1 MIVVNEVRGLDKFR
15 TTIEASN
22 MNMRGTNTLDLE
34 LLAGAYPSPS
44 TSSPNFAFRW

>member
-1 MIVVNEVRGLDKFR
+1 MITVNKLRGVDKIR
-15 TTIEASN
+15 ATMEASD